1 VTVATV
7 SRYDEDRIVDRDGRA
22 VVIGA
27 GVAGLLAARV
37 LADAFET
44 VTVIERDSLSDE
56 LEPRRGAPQGHHV
69 HVLLEGGRTTI
80 DDLCPGFS
88 ESLVDEGGVVAT
100 GEEFEVYVQGGTL
113 ATTPRQSLH
122 LATRALYERTIR
134 RHVASNDRVELRV
147 NCRFLEYVADEDATA
162 VEGVTLRNQDDEVER
177 LAADLVVDATGRTSR
192 TPSWLE
198 AHGYEPPPVDEI
210 HIGLGYASAFVERPP
225 NDRYGVSME
234 AEAPR
239 TRGAFVFPVEN
250 DRWLVNVH
258 GVHGDHPSPDL
269 GGLEAFAESLPLR
282 TVADLLGEHP
292 LADGRVTFYPFP
304 SSRRYRYAELD
315 RFPDGL
321 VVVGDGIAS
330 FNPVNGQGMSVAAL
344 EALLLH
350 RALAER
356 GDREMALRFFRDAA
370 AVIDIAWELVAGS
383 DLAFPQTDGSLPRR
397 AVVFDRYLNRLIRS
411 AHDDTRLAELVWSV
425 FVLERPPSVLFQPRV
440 LWRVLAPARARRH
453 ERPQPDEPP
462 RSRTG

>member
-1 VTVATV
+1 MTVATV
-7 SRYDEDRIVDRDGRA
+7 PRYDDSRIADRDGRA

-27 GVAGLLAARV
+27 GVAGLLAARA

-56 LEPRRGAPQGHHV
+56 LEPRRGAPQGNHV

-88 ESLVDEGGVVAT
+88 EDLVDAGGVVAT

-113 ATTPRQSLH
+113 ATTARQSFH

-134 RHVASNDRVELRV
+134 RHVTSHDRVEVRE
-147 NCRFLEYVADEDATA
+147 NCLFLEYVADEDATA
-162 VEGVTLRNQDDEVER
+162 VEGVTIRNQDAEVER
-177 LAADLVVDATGRTSR
+177 LAADLVVDAAGRTSR

-210 HIGLGYASAFVERPP
+210 HIGLGYASAFVERPAD
-225 NDRYGVSME
+225 DRYGVSLE
-234 AEAPR
+234 AEPPR

-250 DRWLVNVH
+250 DRWLVNLH

-269 GGLEAFAESLPLR
+269 DGLKAFADDLPLR
-282 TVADLLGEHP
+282 SVRNLLDEHP
-292 LADGRVTFYPFP
+292 LSDGRVAFYPFP

-315 RFPDGL
+315 RFPEGL
-321 VVVGDGIAS
+321 VVTGDGIAS

-350 RALAER
+350 RALAEGNDR
-356 GDREMALRFFRDAA
+356 GLALRFFRDAA
-370 AVIDIAWELVAGS
+370 DVVDIAWELVAGG

-397 AVVFDRYLNRLIRS
+397 TAVFDRYLNRLIRR
-411 AHDDTRLAELVWSV
+411 AHTDTRLAELVWTV
-425 FVLERPPSVLFQPRV
+425 FVLERPPSVLFRPRV
-440 LWRVLAPARARRH
+440 LWRVLAPRRRGRD
-453 ERPQPDEPP
+453 RPQRNEP
-462 RSRTG
+462 SRGRLG